1 MENISYLIVLI
12 LSLIVLIIMS
22 YVLSKKSK
30 KKGQINQAFN
40 ILLVCM
46 ILWTGSLVLQI
57 LCQNLPISP
66 VFFEGL
72 ASFGACFIPIA
83 FLYLS
88 AVYSN
93 TKVQFKRIYLLLFVI
108 PILSTILMFT
118 NESHHLFF
126 QVYSTNMNEVVPG
139 PYHIINAAFSYICM
153 FTALFFLLRQSIK
166 TSGFFSKQ
174 SIPVFLGALVPVVI
188 NVLGTFGIINMSVY
202 ITPISFTFT
211 ILCFSL
217 AILKFDFLRV
227 TPIALQRVVDRMS
240 DSYIVLDDNYKVIDF
255 NKPFIETTKVN
266 SNILRNMDVY
276 TLLVK
281 SSDLNFSQEELDK
294 IFQEVNTQSSK
305 TISLEKKSNKLSK
318 YFNIEFSAIHSN
330 KSVLRFFD
338 SFQRYYSAY
347 TRHSNNSK

>member
-1 MENISYLIVLI
+1 MENLSYLIILA
-12 LSLIVLIIMS
+12 LSLIVLITMS
-22 YVLSKKSK
+22 YILSKKSK

-46 ILWTGSLVLQI
+46 ILWTCSLVLQI
-57 LCQNLPISP
+57 LCQNLPINP

-93 TKVQFKRIYLLLFVI
+93 TKVQFKRIYLLLFII
-108 PILSTILMFT
+108 PVLSTILMFT

-126 QVYSTNMNEVVPG
+126 QKYSTNMNEVVPG
-139 PYHIINAAFSYICM
+139 PYHIVNAAFSYICM
-153 FTALFFLLRQSIK
+153 FIALFYLLRQSIK

-174 SIPVFLGALVPVVI
+174 SIPVILGALVPVVI

-240 DSYIVLDDNYKVIDF
+240 DSYIVTDDSYKVIDF
-255 NKPFIETTKVN
+255 NKTFVDTIKIN
-266 SNILRNMDVY
+266 ANMLRNTDVY
-276 TLLVK
+276 TLLIK
-281 SSDLNFSQEELDK
+281 SSNLGFSKEELDN
-294 IFQEVNTQSSK
+294 IFKDVNTHDSK
-305 TISLEKKSNKLSK
+305 TISLEKQSGKLNR
-318 YFNIEFSAIHSN
+318 YFNIEFSAINSN
-330 KSVLRFFD
+330 KNILRLFNPL
-338 SFQRYYSAY
+338 QRHYS
-347 TRHSNNSK
+347 TRS